1 MQNNAMKCAKK
12 VCCTCKVVF
21 VIIRPTFSLP
31 SPLSTTQFFV
41 LFDKT
46 INVNESFAFNLY
58 IIVEL
63 RVPTF
68 IFVYAFSVKVSHGV

>member
-1 MQNNAMKCAKK
+1 MQKKCAARAKL
-12 VCCTCKVVF
+12 VF

-31 SPLSTTQFFV
+31 SPLSNAQFYV

-46 INVNESFAFNLY
+46 ININESFALNLY

-68 IFVYAFSVKVSHGV
+68 MFKIKPRV

>member
-1 MQNNAMKCAKK
+1 MKCAKK

-31 SPLSTTQFFV
+31 SPLSNAQFYV

-46 INVNESFAFNLY
+46 ININESFVLNLY

-68 IFVYAFSVKVSHGV
+68 MFKIKPRV